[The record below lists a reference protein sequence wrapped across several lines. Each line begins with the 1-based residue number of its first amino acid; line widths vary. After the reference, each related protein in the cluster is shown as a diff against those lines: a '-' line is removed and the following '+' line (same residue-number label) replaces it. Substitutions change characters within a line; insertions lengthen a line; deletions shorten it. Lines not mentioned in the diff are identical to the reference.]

1 MKNKA
6 APDYFQTTWMN
17 RRVRKN
23 GTVYFVPPV
32 NTSPVKVFT
41 KEEREA
47 LAKSLKRTS

>member
-1 MKNKA
+1 MKNRVKSSE
-6 APDYFQTTWMN
+6 FNSSWMN

-41 KEEREA
+41 EEEKKA
-47 LAKSLKRTS
+47 LQAQYNKK